1 MRSRRR
7 AVAGALAD
15 DAAKARSL
23 RGRLLV
29 DPDWVDLSTV
39 VEERQVRERIPRLY
53 EAWAPGI
60 IEVPI
65 DKIIE

>member
-7 AVAGALAD
+7 AVARALAD
-15 DAAKARSL
+15 DAAKAKSL

-39 VEERQVRERIPRLY
+39 VEER
-53 EAWAPGI
+53 
-60 IEVPI
+60 
-65 DKIIE
+65 